1 MGRTLAVVGGGVI
14 GSMIAWQAAR
24 KGWDTTIYERDPTE
38 STSWV
43 AGGMLGCMGEA
54 RPGEDTA
61 LDLARASARRWP
73 DLLTA
78 LADPTIVVA
87 TDTVLVAADTADAHE
102 LATRADYLLSRGL
115 AMKPLRGRDIRS
127 VSPGL
132 GSSVRGGYLAPG
144 EGAVDNRALLRALRT
159 AATQVG
165 VTTRTRHVTDLDDLD
180 ADQVVVAAGVGAG
193 RLWPPAA
200 IRAEKGE
207 ILRLRR
213 PPTAPPPPDNVIRAR
228 WRGRLV
234 YLVPR
239 ADGVVVGATQYEVG
253 VETDPEPR
261 AGGVADLLTD
271 AIEVMPGL
279 AEYRVSEVG
288 GGMRPVTP
296 DALPLIGRLD
306 ERTVLAA
313 GHGRNGIM
321 LAPITAELVVDHLD
335 DTVDPRWSATLDP
348 RRFT

>member
-1 MGRTLAVVGGGVI
+1 MAATLAVVGGGVI
-14 GSMIAWQAAR
+14 GSMIAWRAAR
-24 KGWDTTIYERDPTE
+24 SGWDTTVYEHDLAG
-38 STSWV
+38 SASWV
-43 AGGMLGCMGEA
+43 AGGMLGCLGEA
-54 RPGEDTA
+54 RPGEDVA
-61 LDLARASARRWP
+61 LDLARDSARRWP
-73 DLLTA
+73 DVLTA
-78 LADPTIVVA
+78 LADPTITVA
-87 TDTVLVAADTADAHE
+87 SDTVLVAADTADAHE
-102 LATRADYLLSRGL
+102 LATRADYLLGHGL

-132 GSSVRGGYLAPG
+132 GSSVRGGYLVEG
-144 EGAVDNRALLRALRT
+144 EGAVDNRALLRSVRT
-159 AATQVG
+159 AATSAGVVVRARRVG
-165 VTTRTRHVTDLDDLD
+165 DVGELEAER
-180 ADQVVVAAGVGAG
+180 VVVATGVGAG
-193 RLWPPAA
+193 SLWPPSAV
-200 IRAEKGE
+200 RAEKGE

-213 PPTAPPPPDNVIRAR
+213 PPTAPPPPDTVIRAR

-253 VETDPEPR
+253 PDTDPEPR
-261 AGGVADLLTD
+261 AGGVADLLAD

-296 DALPLIGRLD
+296 DALPLIGKVD
-306 ERTVLAA
+306 ERTVLAV

-335 DTVDPRWSATLDP
+335 GKADPTWSATLDP
-348 RRFT
+348 RRFR

>member
-24 KGWDTTIYERDPTE
+24 KGWDTTIHE
-38 STSWV
+38 SDRSESASWV

-54 RPGEDTA
+54 RRGEDVA

-73 DLLTA
+73 DVLTA
-78 LADPTIVVA
+78 LADPTITVA
-87 TDTVLVAADTADAHE
+87 SDTVLIAADTADAHE
-102 LATRADYLLSRGL
+102 LATRADYLLGHGF
-115 AMKPLRGRDIRS
+115 AMKPLSGKDIRS

-132 GSSVRGGYLAPG
+132 GSSVRRGYLAMG

-159 AATQVG
+159 AATQAG
-165 VTTRTRHVTDLDDLD
+165 VAMRTHHVTHVGDLD
-180 ADQVVVAAGVGAG
+180 ADQVVVAAGVGVG

-200 IRAEKGE
+200 VRAEKGE
-207 ILRLRR
+207 IIRLRR

-239 ADGVVVGATQYEVG
+239 GDGVVVGATQYEVG
-253 VETDPEPR
+253 VDTDPEPR
-261 AGGVADLLTD
+261 AGGVGDLLAD

-296 DALPLIGRLD
+296 DSLPLIGRVD

-335 DTVDPRWSATLDP
+335 GTADPRWSATLDP